1 MEQLREQSI
10 TAFAEKQASSAPTP
24 GGGGA
29 AALTGALAAALCA
42 MASRLTAGRK
52 KYADRA
58 EELNRIVSRADE
70 LRQRLLTLIDEDAE
84 NFAPLA
90 AAYSLPKDDPETA
103 EALRC
108 ATLTACEAP
117 MEMLRCSAAAV
128 ELLETAETLCSPL
141 LLSDVGC
148 GAALARAAMECAA
161 MNVRVNTRSLPED
174 PEAKYLEEELSRL
187 LDSHLPRAE
196 AVSASVMRRLQRP

>member
-1 MEQLREQSI
+1 MDKENGTSL
-10 TAFAEKQASSAPTP
+10 AGFASALASSAPTP

-29 AALTGALAAALCA
+29 AALCGAMAAALCA

-52 KYADRA
+52 KYAEQA

-90 AAYSLPKDDPETA
+90 AAYSLPKDDPQTA
-103 EALRC
+103 ETLRC
-108 ATLTACEAP
+108 ATLRACEAP
-117 MEMLRCSAAAV
+117 MEMLRCSAAVV
-128 ELLETAETLCSPL
+128 ELLEAAEALCSPL

-148 GAALARAAMECAA
+148 GASLARAAMECAA

-174 PEAKYLEEELSRL
+174 PEARYLEEELSRL

>member
-1 MEQLREQSI
+1 MDKEHGASP
-10 TAFAEKQASSAPTP
+10 AGFAGALASAAPTP

-58 EELNRIVSRADE
+58 EPLNRIVARADE
-70 LRQRLLTLIDEDAE
+70 LRERLVTLIDEDAE

-90 AAYSLPKDDPETA
+90 AAYALPKGDPEA
-103 EALRC
+103 AAALRA
-108 ATLTACEAP
+108 ATLNACEAP
-117 MEMLRCSAAAV
+117 LEMLRCTAAAV
-128 ELLETAETLCSPL
+128 ELLEEARALSSPL

-148 GAALARAAMECAA
+148 GAALAAAALSCAA
-161 MNVRVNTRSLPED
+161 MNVLVNTRMLPGDTESTHFRA
-174 PEAKYLEEELSRL
+174 EALRL
-187 LDSHLPRAE
+187 RDTYLPRAE
-196 AVSASVMRRLQRP
+196 AVAASVTEYLETK

>member
-1 MEQLREQSI
+1 MEKEYGVSP
-10 TAFAEKQASSAPTP
+10 AGFAAALASAAPTP

-58 EELNRIVSRADE
+58 DALNRIVARADE
-70 LRQRLLTLIDEDAE
+70 LLERLLTLIDEDAE

-90 AAYSLPKDDPETA
+90 AAYALPKDDPDTPA
-103 EALRC
+103 ALRS
-108 ATLTACEAP
+108 ATLNACEAP
-117 MEMLRCSAAAV
+117 LEMLRCSAAAV
-128 ELLETAETLCSPL
+128 ELLEEARGLSSPL

-148 GAALARAAMECAA
+148 GAALAAAALSCAA
-161 MNVRVNTRSLPED
+161 MNVLVNTRTLPDDEESAHFRA
-174 PEAKYLEEELSRL
+174 EALRL
-187 LDSHLPRAE
+187 RDAYLPRAE
-196 AVSASVMRRLQRP
+196 AVAASVTDWLEAP